1 MDVSDGEK
9 ARETLLKEIAKCR
22 SCRFCVDV
30 CPTYQASD
38 GVESMSAYGRLQI
51 IKYLLQGTLLFDDAL
66 TYLLYS
72 CLQCRRCERTC
83 KSKGQNLDICRILQL
98 GRTLLSRVL
107 VEGKGHETF

>member
-1 MDVSDGEK
+1 LDVSEN
-9 ARETLLKEIAKCR
+9 ARETLLKELAKCR

-51 IKYLLQGTLLFDDAL
+51 IKYLLQGTLHFDDAM

-72 CLQCRRCERTC
+72 CLQCRRCERIC
-83 KSKGQNLDICRILQL
+83 KSKGQNLDICMILKTA
-98 GRTLLSRVL
+98 RALLSPVL